1 MSDMC
6 CGRGGGEGEG
16 DGLEVMLNHM
26 CVLVRHYMAS
36 RVYRFVCVWLHVYED
51 VHVCARVCVN
61 WAQVCVRER
70 EGVCVCV

>member
-1 MSDMC
+1 MCDLRMSDMC

-36 RVYRFVCVWLHVYED
+36 RVYRFVCV
-51 VHVCARVCVN
+51 CGFTCMKMCM
-61 WAQVCVRER
+61 CVRA
-70 EGVCVCV
+70 CV